1 MRYLQYLIPVCL
13 TLGCSKPAPDNRVA
27 EILSRVQT
35 DNVTQT
41 TVLLDEFGKLNIKI
55 DAVKAAVEAIPA
67 GGDLLPPEPPSSP
80 SKAEPQ
86 APPAFSKPILYV
98 STIKFCKPCKDLKR
112 DIDKGLFSDFE
123 VKFVDDP
130 DWTEGFPVIRWQ
142 EGGEWKYFR
151 DPKTQTNIGYG
162 PGVLQ
167 LLKDRLLN
175 DGSI

>member
-1 MRYLQYLIPVCL
+1 MRYLLLLCVL
-13 TLGCSKPAPDNRVA
+13 LGCSQPVPDNRVT
-27 EILSRVQT
+27 EILARVQT

-41 TVLLDEFGKLNIKI
+41 TVLLDEFGKLNIKL

-86 APPAFSKPILYV
+86 APPAFSKPVLYV
-98 STIKFCKPCKDLKR
+98 STIKFCKPCRQLTKDIQ
-112 DIDKGLFSDFE
+112 DGLFKDFE
-123 VKFVDDP
+123 VKIVDDP
-130 DWTEGFPVIRWQ
+130 TWTGGYPVIRWK
-142 EGGEWKYFR
+142 EGSEWMYFR